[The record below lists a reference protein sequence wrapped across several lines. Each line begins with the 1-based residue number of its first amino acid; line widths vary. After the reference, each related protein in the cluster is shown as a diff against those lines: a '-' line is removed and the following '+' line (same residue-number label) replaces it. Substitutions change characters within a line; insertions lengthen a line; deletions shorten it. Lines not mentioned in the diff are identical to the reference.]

1 MKLHNIRLLV
11 NDFDKCFTFYKD
23 TLGLTCTW
31 GKLGDNYASFNIGLE
46 SGLAIF
52 KAELMSAA
60 FGKDESAKS
69 SVSNDKFA
77 IVAEVKNV
85 DELYLELQKKGIRFL
100 NQPMDMPG
108 WGIRVVHFRDP
119 ENNLIE
125 IYTELPKEKW
135 DQHLIKDE
143 KEFNQNNS

>member
-11 NDFDKCFTFYKD
+11 KDFDKCFAFYNN

-31 GKLGDNYASFNIGLE
+31 GHLGENYASFNIGLE

-52 KAELMSAA
+52 KADLMNVEI
-60 FGKDESAKS
+60 GNQPN
-69 SVSNDKFA
+69 VPNGNIPDKFA
-77 IVAEVKNV
+77 IVTAVDNV
-85 DELYLELQKKGIRFL
+85 DIEFEKLQQIGIKFIT
-100 NQPMDMPG
+100 QPTDMPG
-108 WGIRVVHFRDP
+108 WGIRVAHFRDP

-135 DQHLIKDE
+135 DKDLIDSS
-143 KEFNQNNS
+143 NH